1 MPMSYAHLSQS
12 ERYQIERWLQQGL
25 HIIQIAKLLNRA
37 KSTIYRELKR
47 LTVAYSAAG
56 AVIHRQHCASRSAAN
71 APRIDAAVWQEVKQ
85 RLNQRWSPQQIAGRA
100 RYLGQPCPS
109 WQAIYGWIG
118 RTWLKLAT
126 RPLRRGHKSQS
137 QFGWAHKAMP
147 IAKRPKEVATR
158 AVAGHWELDSMLG
171 MRGMY
176 KTRVLVANERASRY
190 TQMSL
195 MDNGAASTCALLV
208 QRMLLED
215 KRLPL
220 LSVTVDRGSE
230 FRDLPE
236 LLGSRLYVCDPQ
248 RPNQRGT
255 NENTIGLIRQYI
267 PKGMPISLINTH
279 QLTQIQIELNSRP
292 RQCLGFKTPAEVLF
306 NLDPRCRTSI

>member
-1 MPMSYAHLSQS
+1 MTYTHLSQS

-25 HIIQIAKLLNRA
+25 HIIQISRLLNRA

-47 LTVAYSAAG
+47 LKVAYSAAG
-56 AVIHRQHCASRSAAN
+56 ASIHRQQCASRSAAN
-71 APRIDAAVWQEVKQ
+71 APRIDAVVWQEVTQ

-100 RYLGQPCPS
+100 RYLGQSCPS

-118 RTWLKLAT
+118 RTWLKPAT
-126 RPLRRGHKSQS
+126 RPLRRRNKSHS
-137 QFGWAHKAMP
+137 HFGWAHKATP

-158 AVAGHWELDSMLG
+158 TVAGHWEVDSMLG

-176 KTRVLVANERASRY
+176 KARVLVANERASRY

-215 KRLPL
+215 RRLPL
-220 LSVTVDRGSE
+220 LSVTVDRGGE
-230 FRDLPE
+230 FRDLPQ

-267 PKGMPISLINTH
+267 PKGTPISLVNT
-279 QLTQIQIELNSRP
+279 QELAQIQIELNNRP
-292 RQCLGFKTPAEVLF
+292 RKCLGFKTPAEVLF
-306 NLDPRCRTSI
+306 KIDPRCRASI

>member
-1 MPMSYAHLSQS
+1 MTYTHLSQS

-25 HIIQIAKLLNRA
+25 HIIQISRLLHRA
-37 KSTIYRELKR
+37 KSTIYRELSR
-47 LTVAYSAAG
+47 LTAAYSAAG
-56 AVIHRQHCASRSAAN
+56 ASIHRQQCASRSAAN
-71 APRIDAAVWQEVKQ
+71 APRVDALAWLEVKQ

-100 RYLGQPCPS
+100 RYLGQSCPS

-118 RTWLKLAT
+118 RTWHKPAI
-126 RPLRRGHKSQS
+126 RPLRRGHKRRSH
-137 QFGWAHKAMP
+137 FAWAYKATP
-147 IAKRPKEVATR
+147 IAKRPKEVASRT
-158 AVAGHWELDSMLG
+158 VAGHWEIDSMLG
-171 MRGMY
+171 ARGMY

-190 TQMSL
+190 TRMSL
-195 MDNGAASTCALLV
+195 MDNGHASTCALLV
-208 QRMLLED
+208 ERLLIDD

-236 LLGSRLYVCDPQ
+236 LLGSMLFVCDPQ

-267 PKGMPISLINTH
+267 PKGKPISLINI
-279 QLTQIQIELNSRP
+279 QELAQIEFELNNRP
-292 RQCLGFKTPAEVLF
+292 RECLGFKTPAEVLF
-306 NLDPRCRTSI
+306 QMNPRCRASI

>member
-1 MPMSYAHLSQS
+1 MSYTHLSQS

-25 HIIQIAKLLNRA
+25 HIIQIAGLLNRS

-56 AVIHRQHCASRSAAN
+56 AVIHRQQCASRSAAN
-71 APRIDAAVWQEVKQ
+71 APRIDTAAWQEVKQ

-100 RYLGQPCPS
+100 RYLGQPSPS

-118 RTWLKLAT
+118 RTWLKPAT
-126 RPLRRGHKSQS
+126 RPLRRRHKSHS
-137 QFGWAHKAMP
+137 HFGWAHKATP
-147 IAKRPKEVATR
+147 IAKRPKEVASRT
-158 AVAGHWELDSMLG
+158 VAGHWEVDSMLG

-190 TQMSL
+190 TRMSL

-208 QRMLLED
+208 EHLLMDD
-215 KRLPL
+215 KDLPL

-236 LLGSRLYVCDPQ
+236 LLGLKLYVCDPQ

-267 PKGMPISLINTH
+267 PKGKPISLINT
-279 QLTQIQIELNSRP
+279 QELAQIEFELNNRP
-292 RQCLGFKTPAEVLF
+292 RECLGFKTPVEVLF
-306 NLDPRCRTSI
+306 NLDPRCRASI

>member
-1 MPMSYAHLSQS
+1 MTYTHLSQS

-25 HIIQIAKLLNRA
+25 HIIQISRLLNRA

-47 LTVAYSAAG
+47 LTGAYSADG
-56 AVIHRQHCASRSAAN
+56 ADIHRQQCASRSAAN
-71 APRIDAAVWQEVKQ
+71 APRIDAAAWQEVTL

-118 RTWLKLAT
+118 RTWLKPAT
-126 RPLRRGHKSQS
+126 RPLRRRNKSHS
-137 QFGWAHKAMP
+137 HFGWAHKATP
-147 IAKRPKEVATR
+147 IAKRPKEVASRT
-158 AVAGHWELDSMLG
+158 VAGHWEVDSMLG

-195 MDNGAASTCALLV
+195 MDNGAASTCALLL

-215 KRLPL
+215 RRLPL
-220 LSVTVDRGSE
+220 LSVTVDRGGE

-236 LLGSRLYVCDPQ
+236 LLGSKLYVCDPQ

-267 PKGMPISLINTH
+267 PKGTPISLINT
-279 QLTQIQIELNSRP
+279 QELEKIQIELNSRP

-306 NLDPRCRTSI
+306 NLDPRCRASI

>member
-1 MPMSYAHLSQS
+1 MTYTHLSQS

-25 HIIQIAKLLNRA
+25 HIIQISGLLNRA
-37 KSTIYRELKR
+37 KSTIYRELSR
-47 LTVAYSAAG
+47 LNTAYSASNAI
-56 AVIHRQHCASRSAAN
+56 IHRQQCASRSAAN
-71 APRIDAAVWQEVKQ
+71 APRVDPLAWQEVKR
-85 RLNQRWSPQQIAGRA
+85 RLSQRWSPQQIAGRA
-100 RYLGQPCPS
+100 RYLGQYCPS

-118 RTWLKLAT
+118 RTWQKAAT
-126 RPLRRGHKSQS
+126 RPLRRGHKRRSH
-137 QFGWAHKAMP
+137 FAWAYKATP
-147 IAKRPKEVATR
+147 IAKRPKDVATR
-158 AVAGHWELDSMLG
+158 RVAGHWEIDSMLG
-171 MRGMY
+171 ARGMY

-190 TQMSL
+190 TRMAL

-208 QRMLLED
+208 EQLLMDD

-230 FRDLPE
+230 FRDLPD

-267 PKGMPISLINTH
+267 PKGKPISLINI
-279 QLTQIQIELNSRP
+279 QELAQIEFELNNRP
-292 RQCLGFKTPAEVLF
+292 RECLGFKTPAEVLF
-306 NLDPRCRTSI
+306 QMNPRCRASI